1 MKALTGIGIGIGLGP
16 WRIAHAQG
24 EPPYGALGV
33 ADINGVRL
41 PARFT
46 SRLLATTRELVSG
59 TSYIWHLAPDGGA
72 TFAAEEGWVYV
83 SNSEANGNTGA

>member
-24 EPPYGALGV
+24 EGPYGALGV
-33 ADINGVRL
+33 ADVNGVRL

-46 SRLLATTRELVSG
+46 SRLLATPRT
-59 TSYIWHLAPDGGA
+59 GA
-72 TFAAEEGWVYV
+72 TGKSRHA
-83 SNSEANGNTGA
+83 ANGAELKVVGIGHVQMAARPVYGDVIRLS